1 MENIFNPL
9 SAFKKFNNQWEQQAN
24 DFIHTVTNNEEFVK
38 FSKVGADTQARFMEM
53 FSKNQELIANQLNLP
68 TKKDVAN
75 VAKLSIQTDE
85 KLDLVEEQIWK
96 LQHSVDSSQKEWG
109 SLLEVSQDMLKLS
122 KQLKTDLAKTQK
134 ELSAAKGLS
143 SELEAVKS
151 ELSQLTNLK
160 EEISFLRELL
170 AESLQANVEPK
181 GNSLQDHVETK

>member
-96 LQHSVDSSQKEWG
+96 LQDSVDSSQKEWG